1 MSGQEL
7 ELPWPFGGRDDSR
20 ASIDQKL
27 GTTPD
32 SLNVLTRN
40 PRTGRYAG
48 GSREGLSLFCST
60 ALGTGGVRAMA
71 DCVVDTRTS
80 NYDELA
86 TPVELWQ
93 GGVRET
99 RAVRVDADGNSY
111 ALEGGTHVVVRN
123 SQGVEIDTIVL
134 PVQSSGQRCYA
145 LAIDPSARAFYV
157 GTSEGGVAGRSR
169 LWAYQKDTQAGWR
182 IVWELEPGAF
192 VAKLAVHAGLLYAGL
207 DDTVRGRSYVV
218 RYENIGTLARE
229 LSRSQV
235 PAPVSGLAVNASGRV
250 AVCSALNS
258 KRGFDPRYPNAGQR
272 IDESFRSW
280 WLNNLGAWDT
290 RRWCVFDPANLDL
303 DTGDQ
308 VFEFLDSEGSERR
321 LEATGESVT
330 VIERQGRFDAASGT
344 NALNNETI
352 VFARRDGSASETW
365 TFKSALTPAA
375 YEVLIGANFAATVN
389 NLRTIINS
397 GSLGVSPGSAL
408 VFMDDTNRV
417 RAIPG
422 SPTEPQAEITLTI
435 TSTDFRFVAQ
445 GTSSRV
451 TSGML
456 RAERVVTTT
465 APKYRAE
472 GMSGRPVMVFDGKS
486 TLLASPANTTI
497 DPSASEIMTALIP
510 GFGVNGVLANSARWA
525 VFVACR
531 PEPAFAGSTLLSQR
545 FVDASNNQFTRA
557 ICSNMS
563 NAGAYST
570 GTLSVVDRDTTTTR
584 YHVATPSGSKWS
596 LISWVSN
603 PTGTYEIYYN
613 GEEMDNSTAAHTGTA
628 AASDSPF
635 PTRIGQ
641 TSFFPASNFSP
652 FDSFWSGEVGLIV
665 AIQRSGTD
673 VITTAERQLV
683 EGAIAWYYGEQAK
696 LPTSHPYYSTPPPPA
711 DGTVADFHLS
721 RQALS
726 PYGNVTV
733 LDGETQDIAYIAAS
747 PETGVGT
754 TSALGGGIVWR
765 SDGNLVS
772 LGPIASVTGTFE
784 SVRLIF
790 DQGDDYS
797 LTGAWTFS
805 IGGASPV
812 ANDSWSFA
820 GLEMAVDEWDNVY
833 VPWHSERATIA
844 NSPPQYVVLDKDGVE
859 LLRPTAP
866 RAQACYSIA
875 LQQPRPAFGDES
887 ITRAE
892 SIVLGLRRENTVT
905 LTMLSIPVAGTTV
918 TFNGTVGTTAT
929 LETYTFVAS
938 PVNPREVDI
947 GTTVEACLTNL
958 KAAINLE
965 TGSGTLYAASTTRS
979 ELVSAVGLTTSTL
992 TIVVRNQNATTASSG
1007 AASITFSSSDFKV
1020 GTGGIAR
1027 SQLVALVA
1035 ETGEGRLRQR
1045 VAVVDR
1051 NIVVFGTDYQQV
1063 TSGGSQVTDA
1073 NARYWHSQA
1082 LGRWVFTTDG
1092 VRSWQTDIR
1101 TRETKL
1107 FTAST
1112 AGEVPVAAPIFEA
1125 YRARLVALAGSRAY
1139 YSAVGDPFNWDY
1151 APEVVQPSQ
1160 AWNSGLPPSFDV
1172 DDVLN
1177 GFAPI
1182 TDDFAIVF
1190 GDHSI
1195 WRLTGDPGPGG
1206 NGVYDVLT
1214 RSMGGA
1220 FGRAWC
1226 VGPAGEL
1233 YFWTNEGELAV
1244 VRGGQQIEV
1253 LSGARMRE
1261 VFRAVDLSKNFVR
1274 MAWNY
1279 RADRLDIFACPY
1291 GGETGAGRWYS
1302 WERETNALWDH
1313 EFTGRV
1319 VTDAITVDADK
1330 PADASVVLGFS
1341 DGRVRKFDD
1350 AQEWDDGIDIYS
1362 HVRIGPISF
1371 RENDVEVV
1379 MSSVQAIMDA
1389 ASGECFAEVHAS
1401 DSAGDFGEAR
1411 WSATLRAGVNPI
1423 MRPRMRG
1430 GYLWFVVRGVRGWA
1444 YEKAVAT
1451 IIAGGLR
1458 RRRVAR

>member
-1 MSGQEL
+1 MNIRL
-7 ELPWPFGGRDDSR
+7 DWPSGGRDDSMPGP
-20 ASIDQKL
+20 DQAR
-27 GTTPD
+27 GTTPEA
-32 SLNVLTRN
+32 LNVLTRN
-40 PRTGRYAG
+40 PRTGRYGG
-48 GSREGLSLFCST
+48 GSREGMSLFCST
-60 ALGTGGVRAMA
+60 ALGTTGVRAMA

-86 TPVELWQ
+86 KPVELWQ

-99 RAVRVDADGNSY
+99 RAVRVDAEGNSY

-145 LAIDPSARAFYV
+145 LAIDPDFRAFYV
-157 GTSEGGVAGRSR
+157 GTSEGGTAGRSR

-250 AVCSALNS
+250 AVCSTLNS

-272 IDESFRSW
+272 IDDSFRSW

-290 RRWCVFDPANLDL
+290 RKWTVFDPANLDL

-308 VFEFLDSEGSERR
+308 VFEFLDGEGSARR
-321 LEATGESVT
+321 LEATSET
-330 VIERQGRFDAASGT
+330 VNIPQRKGNFSGQPS
-344 NALNNETI
+344 NNDTL
-352 VFARRDGSASETW
+352 VFARRDGSAREEW
-365 TFKSALTPAA
+365 TFKSTASAA
-375 YEVLIGANFAATVN
+375 YEVQIGASQLITIANLISTLTDGILNQTPASELVTFDSSFAVQA
-389 NLRTIINS
+389 L
-397 GSLGVSPGSAL
+397 PGNPDA
-408 VFMDDTNRV
+408 
-417 RAIPG
+417 AQP
-422 SPTEPQAEITLTI
+422 EIDITI
-435 TSTDFRFVAQ
+435 TSATFRFTPS
-445 GTSSRV
+445 TSS
-451 TSGML
+451 TATTTGMI
-456 RAERVVTTT
+456 RAGRVVVST
-465 APKYRAE
+465 APKFRAE
-472 GMSGRPVMVFDGKS
+472 GMSGRPTLVYDGNS
-486 TLLASPANTTI
+486 TLLVAPQNTTI
-497 DPSASEIMTALIP
+497 AASAAENMTALIP
-510 GFGVNGVLANSARWA
+510 GFGANGALNNSARWA

-531 PEPAFAGSTLLSQR
+531 PDPATAGTTLLSQK
-545 FVDASNNQFTRA
+545 FVDASSNQFTRA

-563 NAGAYST
+563 TAGAYSA
-570 GTLSVVDRDTTTTR
+570 GTLAVVDRDTTTQR

-603 PTGTYEIYYN
+603 PQSTGSAYEIYYN

-641 TSFFPASNFSP
+641 TSFFPTGNFSP
-652 FDSFWSGEVGLIV
+652 FDQFWSGEVGLIV

-673 VITTAERQLV
+673 AITTAERQLV

-992 TIVVRNQNATTASSG
+992 TIVARNQNATTASSG

-1139 YSAVGDPFNWDY
+1139 YSATGDPFNWDY
-1151 APEVVQPSQ
+1151 APEVVSPSQ

-1261 VFRAVDLSKNFVR
+1261 VFRAVDLSKNFIR

-1302 WERETNALWDH
+1302 WERETNALWEH

-1330 PADASVVLGFS
+1330 PADASVVLGFG
-1341 DGRVRKFDD
+1341 DGRVRKLDAAATQDVDVPIYSSCRFGPLTWDD
-1350 AQEWDDGIDIYS
+1350 ARLDMMLTELQVALDARGDGC
-1362 HVRIGPISF
+1362 V
-1371 RENDVEVV
+1371 VEVY
-1379 MSSVQAIMDA
+1379 SSATA
-1389 ASGECFAEVHAS
+1389 R
-1401 DSAGDFGEAR
+1401 DFGKARRRFTIAPGVSGAKLPRVRGNYVWLVLRGVGGWGFEFMLAVIEAGGQR
-1411 WSATLRAGVNPI
+1411 RAG
-1423 MRPRMRG
+1423 R
-1430 GYLWFVVRGVRGWA
+1430 LA
-1444 YEKAVAT
+1444 
-1451 IIAGGLR
+1451 
-1458 RRRVAR
+1458 

>member
-1 MSGQEL
+1 MNGQEL

-32 SLNVLTRN
+32 SLNVVTRN
-40 PRTGRYAG
+40 PRTGRYG
-48 GSREGLSLFCST
+48 GASREGLSAFCDQ
-60 ALGTGGVRAMA
+60 ALGATGVRAMA

-86 TPVELWQ
+86 TPVELWE

-99 RAVRVDADGNSY
+99 RAVRVDAEGNSY

-145 LAIDPSARAFYV
+145 LAIDPTFRAFYV
-157 GTSEGGVAGRSR
+157 GTSEGGSAGRSR
-169 LWAYQKDTQAGWR
+169 LWAYQKDTFAGWR
-182 IVWELEPGAF
+182 IVWEVEPGAF

-218 RYENIGTLARE
+218 RYENIGTNASE

-235 PAPVSGLAVNASGRV
+235 PWPVSGLSVNASGRV
-250 AVCSALNS
+250 AVCSTFNS
-258 KRGFDPRYPNAGQR
+258 KRGFDPRFPNAGQR
-272 IDESFRSW
+272 IDDSFRSW

-290 RRWCVFDPANLDL
+290 RKWCVFDPAELDL

-321 LEATGESVT
+321 LVTTGESVT
-330 VIERQGRFDAASGT
+330 VIERQGRFSGQP
-344 NALNNETI
+344 NNNDTL

-365 TFKSALTPAA
+365 TFKSAASAA
-375 YEVLIGANFAATVN
+375 YEIQIGGSAAATIVT
-389 NLRTIINS
+389 LKSILNS
-397 GSLGVSPGSAL
+397 GTLNVTPASAL
-408 VFMDDTNRV
+408 VFMDDGDRV
-417 RAIPG
+417 RAIAG
-422 SPTEPQAEITLTI
+422 SPTEPQAELTI
-435 TSTDFRFVAQ
+435 TITSAGAFRFTPQ
-445 GTSSRV
+445 GTS
-451 TSGML
+451 TTATTGML
-456 RAERVVTTT
+456 RAPRTVDST
-465 APKYRAE
+465 APKFRAE
-472 GMSGRPVMVFDGKS
+472 GMSGRPTLVFDGKS
-486 TLLASPANTTI
+486 TLLVAPQNTTI
-497 DPSASEIMTALIP
+497 DANAAEIMTALIP
-510 GFGVNGVLANSARWA
+510 GFGVNGVPASSARWA

-531 PEPAFAGSTLLSQR
+531 PEPSALGSTLLSQK

-563 NAGAYST
+563 TAGAFSAD
-570 GTLSVVDRDTTTTR
+570 TLAVVDRDTTTTR
-584 YHVATPSGSKWS
+584 YHVATPSGSKFS

-603 PTGTYEIYYN
+603 PTGGYEVYFN
-613 GEEMDNSTAAHTGTA
+613 GEEMDNSTAVHTGVA

-652 FDSFWSGEVGLIV
+652 FDSFWAGEVGLIV
-665 AIQRSGTD
+665 AIQRSGSD
-673 VITTAERQLV
+673 AITTAERQLV
-683 EGAIAWYYGEQAK
+683 EGAIAWYYGEQSK
-696 LPTSHPYYSTPPPPA
+696 LPVSHPYYSTPPPPQ
-711 DGTVADFHLS
+711 DGTVADFHRA

-733 LDGETQDIAYIAAS
+733 LDGETQDIAYIVAS

-754 TSALGGGIVWR
+754 TSALGGGIAWR
-765 SDGNLVS
+765 TDGNLVS
-772 LGPIASVTGTFE
+772 LGPIASPTGTFE

-790 DQGDDYS
+790 DEGDDFS
-797 LTGAWTFS
+797 LTGGWTFS
-805 IGGASPV
+805 IGGALPV
-812 ANDSWSFA
+812 ANDAWSFA
-820 GLEMAVDEWDNVY
+820 GLEMAIDEFDNAY

-844 NSPPQYVVLDKDGVE
+844 ESPPQYVVLDKDGAE
-859 LLRPTAP
+859 LLRPSAL

-875 LQQPRPAFGDES
+875 LQQPRPEFGDET

-892 SIVLGLRRENTVT
+892 SLVLGLRRENTVG
-905 LTMLSIPVAGTTV
+905 LTMLAIPAAGSTV
-918 TFNGTVGTTAT
+918 TFNGTIGTVAT
-929 LETYTFVAS
+929 LETYTFVAL
-938 PVNPREVDI
+938 PLNPREVDI
-947 GTTVEACLTNL
+947 GTTVGECLANL
-958 KAAINLE
+958 KAAINFE
-965 TGSGTLYAASTTRS
+965 AGAGTLYAAGTTRS
-979 ELVSAVGLTTSTL
+979 ELVSAVELGSNTL
-992 TIVVRNQNATTASSG
+992 TIVARNQNATTASSG
-1007 AASITFSSSDFKV
+1007 TASITFSSSDFKV

-1051 NIVVFGTDYQQV
+1051 NIVVFGADYQQV
-1063 TSGGSQVTDA
+1063 TTGGSQVTDA
-1073 NARYWHSQA
+1073 AARYWHSQA
-1082 LGRWVFTTDG
+1082 LGRYVFTTDG
-1092 VRSWQTDIR
+1092 VRSFRTDIR

-1107 FTAST
+1107 FTATT

-1125 YRARLVALAGSRAY
+1125 YRARLVALAGSRAF
-1139 YSAVGDPFNWDY
+1139 YSATGDPFNWDY

-1160 AWNSGLPPSFDV
+1160 AWRSDLPPSFDV

-1261 VFRAVDLSKNFVR
+1261 VFRSVDLSKNFIR
-1274 MAWNY
+1274 MTWNY

-1291 GGETGAGRWYS
+1291 GGETGTGRWYS
-1302 WERETNALWDH
+1302 WERETNALWEH
-1313 EFTGRV
+1313 EFTGRT

-1330 PADASVVLGFS
+1330 PADASVVLGFN

-1350 AQEWDDGIDIYS
+1350 AQEWDDGFDIYS

-1389 ASGECFAEVHAS
+1389 ASGECFVEVYAS

-1411 WSATLRAGVNPI
+1411 WNATLRAGVNPI

-1451 IIAGGLR
+1451 IMAGGLR

>member
-1 MSGQEL
+1 VNIRL
-7 ELPWPFGGRDDSR
+7 DWPSGGRDDSMPGP
-20 ASIDQKL
+20 DQAR
-27 GTTPD
+27 GTTPE

-40 PRTGRYAG
+40 PRTGRYG
-48 GSREGLSLFCST
+48 GGAREGLSAFCST
-60 ALGTGGVRAMA
+60 ALGTTGVRAMA

-134 PVQSSGQRCYA
+134 PVQSSGQKCYA
-145 LAIDPSARAFYV
+145 LAIDPLVRAFYV
-157 GTSEGGVAGRSR
+157 GTSEGGSAGRSR
-169 LWAYQKDTQAGWR
+169 LWAYQKDTFAGWR
-182 IVWELEPGAF
+182 IVWEIEPGAF

-207 DDTVRGRSYVV
+207 DDTVRGRSFVV

-235 PAPVSGLAVNASGRV
+235 PSPVSGLSVNASGRV
-250 AVCSALNS
+250 AVCSTLNS
-258 KRGFDPRYPNAGQR
+258 KRGFDPRFPNAGQR
-272 IDESFRSW
+272 LDDSFRSW
-280 WLNNLGAWDT
+280 WLNNLGSWDT
-290 RRWCVFDPANLDL
+290 RKWTVFDPAELDL

-308 VFEFLDSEGSERR
+308 VFEFFDSEGSERR
-321 LEATGESVT
+321 LTATGESVT
-330 VIERQGRFDAASGT
+330 VIERQGRFSGQPS
-344 NALNNETI
+344 NNDTLVI
-352 VFARRDGSASETW
+352 ARRDGAASETW
-365 TFKSALTPAA
+365 TFKSSATAA
-375 YEVLIGANFAATVN
+375 REVAIGASATLTIANLKTILN
-389 NLRTIINS
+389 NGILN
-397 GSLGVSPGSAL
+397 VSEGSAL
-408 VFMDDTNRV
+408 VFMDDTDRV
-417 RAIPG
+417 RALIG
-422 SPTEPQAEITLTI
+422 SPTEPQPELTI
-435 TSTDFRFVAQ
+435 TITSGTFRFTPQ
-445 GTSSRV
+445 GTSSGA
-451 TSGML
+451 TTGML
-456 RAERVVTTT
+456 RAGRVVTTT
-465 APKYRAE
+465 APKFRAE

-486 TLLASPANTTI
+486 TLIASPANPTI
-497 DPSASEIMTALIP
+497 DANASEIMTALIP
-510 GFGVNGVLANSARWA
+510 GFGAAGALASSARWA

-531 PEPAFAGSTLLSQR
+531 PEPAAAGSTLLSQR

-563 NAGAYST
+563 TAGAFSAD
-570 GTLSVVDRDTTTTR
+570 TLAVVDRDTTTTR

-603 PTGTYEIYYN
+603 PTGSYEVYFN
-613 GEEMDNSTAAHTGTA
+613 GEEMDNSTTAHTGTA

-641 TSFFPASNFSP
+641 ASFFPASNFSP

-711 DGTVADFHLS
+711 DGTVADFHRA

-726 PYGNVTV
+726 PFGNVTV
-733 LDGETQDIAYIAAS
+733 LDGDTQDIAYIVAS

-754 TSALGGGIVWR
+754 TSALGGGIAWR
-765 SDGNLVS
+765 TDGNLVS

-790 DQGDDYS
+790 DQGDDFS

-812 ANDSWSFA
+812 ANDSFSFA
-820 GLEMAVDEWDNVY
+820 GLEMAVDEFDNAY
-833 VPWHSERATIA
+833 VPWHAERATIA
-844 NSPPQYVVLDKDGVE
+844 NSPPQYVVLDKDGAV
-859 LLRPTAP
+859 LLQPTAP

-875 LQQPRPAFGDES
+875 LQQPRPAYGDET
-887 ITRAE
+887 IKRAE

-905 LTMLSIPVAGTTV
+905 LTMLSIPAAGTTV
-918 TFNGTVGTTAT
+918 TFSGTVGTTAT
-929 LETYTFVAS
+929 LETYTFVAT
-938 PVNPREVDI
+938 PTNPREVDI
-947 GTTVEACLTNL
+947 GTTVDACLTNL

-965 TGSGTLYAASTTRS
+965 TGSGTLYASSTTRS

-992 TIVVRNQNATTASSG
+992 TIVARNQNATTASSG

-1073 NARYWHSQA
+1073 GARYWHSQA
-1082 LGRWVFTTDG
+1082 LGRFVFTTDG
-1092 VRSWQTDIR
+1092 VRSFKTDIR
-1101 TRETKL
+1101 TRETSL
-1107 FTAST
+1107 FTATT

-1139 YSAVGDPFNWDY
+1139 YSATGNPFDWDY
-1151 APEVVQPSQ
+1151 APEVVSPAQ

-1226 VGPAGEL
+1226 VGPSGEL

-1244 VRGGQQIEV
+1244 VRGGQQIDPI
-1253 LSGARMRE
+1253 SGARMRE
-1261 VFRAVDLSKNFVR
+1261 VFRGVDLSKNFIR

-1291 GGETGAGRWYS
+1291 GTETGSSRWFS
-1302 WERETNALWDH
+1302 WERSVDALWEH

-1319 VTDAITVDADK
+1319 VTDAITVDGDK
-1330 PADASVVLGFS
+1330 PSDAAVVIGFG
-1341 DGRVRKFDD
+1341 DGQVRKLDAAVTKDVDVPIYSSCRFGPLTWDDARLDMMLTELQVALDARGDGCIVEVYSSETARDFGKARRQFKIAPGVSGAKLPRVRGNYVWLVLRGVGGWGFEFML
-1350 AQEWDDGIDIYS
+1350 AVIE
-1362 HVRIGPISF
+1362 
-1371 RENDVEVV
+1371 
-1379 MSSVQAIMDA
+1379 
-1389 ASGECFAEVHAS
+1389 
-1401 DSAGDFGEAR
+1401 AGGQR
-1411 WSATLRAGVNPI
+1411 RAG
-1423 MRPRMRG
+1423 R
-1430 GYLWFVVRGVRGWA
+1430 LA
-1444 YEKAVAT
+1444 
-1451 IIAGGLR
+1451 
-1458 RRRVAR
+1458 